1 MPHKAGHSGEEVV
14 GVFMDQG
21 SAQQAAQAL
30 QSAGFTAREAD
41 ESAIEAFR
49 NSGFQDE
56 VVDLYRSRYDEGNSI
71 LVVEGQ
77 GRGEDALGIM
87 LQYGAEYLN
96 LSGQGGSTGGSQM
109 QGEQYD
115 ASRYREIGQ
124 DQRQYGQYD
133 QEMGRARNAEEMRV
147 QLRREELVPTKQAVQ
162 AGEVEVHK
170 VVHERQEQIPVTARH
185 EEVYVERR
193 PVQGDA
199 RADEIRDTD
208 DEVMRVPVY
217 EERVD
222 VQKQTRVAEEVTI
235 GKRTVEEQGTVTGT
249 TRHEHIEVDDQDVRT
264 RSTNVETDMQEGD
277 EGSTSRKGS
286 SRR

>member
-1 MPHKAGHSGEEVV
+1 MPHKAGHNTDQVV
-14 GVFMDQG
+14 GVFMDDG
-21 SAQQAAQAL
+21 FAQQAAQVL
-30 QSAGFTAREAD
+30 QQQGYQVRMAD
-41 ESAIEAFR
+41 ESAIDAFR

-77 GRGEDALGIM
+77 GKGEDALGLM
-87 LQYGAEYLN
+87 LQYGAEYIN

-115 ASRYREIGQ
+115 ANYYRQ
-124 DQRQYGQYD
+124 ANQTQRQYGQYD
-133 QEMGRARNAEEMRV
+133 QEMGRARNAEEIRV
-147 QLRREELVPTKQAVQ
+147 QLRREELVPTKQTVQ
-162 AGEVEVHK
+162 SGEVEVHK

-208 DEVMRVPVY
+208 DQVLRVPVY

-222 VQKQTRVAEEVTI
+222 VQKQTRVTEEVEI
-235 GKRTVEEQGTVTGT
+235 GKRAVEEQGTVTGT
-249 TRHEHIEVDDQDVRT
+249 TRHEHLEVDDRNVRN
-264 RSTNVETDMQEGD
+264 RGTNVQGEDHSQHQH
-277 EGSTSRKGS
+277 
-286 SRR
+286 